1 MPKEVPELLY
11 RDRAENFVKLLQE
24 NFKKAGVT
32 VDSGTIANVLEKT
45 NSSLTTCDQ
54 CTNGWRW

>member
-1 MPKEVPELLY
+1 MPKEAPELLY